1 MLLHDVG
8 DGFSESRSSW
18 PQGASRREWQTFA
31 KRRNTAG
38 DCFTARPKGAT
49 QMIQYGVAV
58 LEKDPAILC
67 GLRLVLNHLG
77 GSESI
82 NTIMKEHQFPA

>member
-1 MLLHDVG
+1 MG
-8 DGFSESRSSW
+8 SASREAVAPRGHKK
-18 PQGASRREWQTFA
+18 PQGAPRREWHALA
-31 KRRNTAG
+31 KRRNTAD
-38 DCFTARPKGAT
+38 DCFTARPKGA
-49 QMIQYGVAV
+49 MIQYGVAV

-82 NTIMKEHQFPA
+82 NTALTEY